1 VDRRPGTRRPEAAS
15 GSHESEAEPG
25 HLRPACFW
33 LFFLVTTRNELS
45 VTPETAGDCFP
56 FGDYLLFPFTE
67 RKSCEAVRAMAT
79 FSRSSKES
87 ISKSTTAQSR
97 ERPSR
102 PRLPPRINLSRTKS
116 AVELVESSSDRNEK
130 QVNWGDHQ
138 ELFITDGPGISR
150 PHTAR
155 NFLLG
160 RPSSSGSKKNLMTA
174 AGSRKNLLAS
184 PGSRKSLHSESAK
197 NLITDTG
204 FNQYLAFLKT
214 CIHWHDLS
222 EDLISFLLLAS

>member
-1 VDRRPGTRRPEAAS
+1 MSDRRSVG
-15 GSHESEAEPG
+15 
-25 HLRPACFW
+25 PAPS
-33 LFFLVTTRNELS
+33 T
-45 VTPETAGDCFP
+45 VTPGRSRGRVIFQP
-56 FGDYLLFPFTE
+56 FSREIVFHPEIRLVPIRRGQEL
-67 RKSCEAVRAMAT
+67 RGMAT
-79 FSRSSKES
+79 FFRASKES
-87 ISKSTTAQSR
+87 TSKSTTSQSR

-102 PRLPPRINLSRTKS
+102 PRLPPRINISRTKS

-138 ELFITDGPGISR
+138 ELSIEDGTAISR

-155 NFLLG
+155 SFLLG

-197 NLITDTG
+197 NLINDAS
-204 FNQYLAFLKT
+204 FSQYLAFLKA
-214 CIHWHDLS
+214 CIRWHDRS
-222 EDLISFLLLAS
+222 QNFISFFFHSS